1 MDWRSLLPHALLGGV
16 VVGFLVGVVVVPWRW
31 RVYRRR
37 SRARLRRA
45 RETMER
51 AAPVR
56 RPPGTIAPHAKWEHK
71 AKHPPWYYTGS
82 ED

>member
-1 MDWRSLLPHALLGGV
+1 
-16 VVGFLVGVVVVPWRW
+16 
-31 RVYRRR
+31 
-37 SRARLRRA
+37 
-45 RETMER
+45 MER

-56 RPPGTIAPHAKWEHK
+56 RPPGTIAPHAKWERK

>member
-1 MDWRSLLPHALLGGV
+1 MYWRSLLPHALLGGV

-45 RETMER
+45 RAQLR
-51 AAPVR
+51 AGQRDFALPVFPAAGIGR
-56 RPPGTIAPHAKWEHK
+56 GGMAVLWRPA
-71 AKHPPWYYTGS
+71 
-82 ED
+82 